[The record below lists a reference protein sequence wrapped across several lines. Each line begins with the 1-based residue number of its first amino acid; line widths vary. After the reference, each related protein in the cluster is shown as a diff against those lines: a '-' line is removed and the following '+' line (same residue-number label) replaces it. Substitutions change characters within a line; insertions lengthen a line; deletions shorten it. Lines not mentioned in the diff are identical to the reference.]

1 MPFLKA
7 VIDTSV
13 MVSVAFAKEGVA
25 KTLKD
30 LIINDAFIL
39 ITSKAILKEHNV
51 TFSNDE
57 CVILPEEKIITCQG
71 PAYAKSFGQAISNAL

>member
-39 ITSKAILKEHNV
+39 ITSKAILKELYEVLNYKHIVKRFKCYFPNSYHK
-51 TFSNDE
+51 TSEIFLN
-57 CVILPEEKIITCQG
+57 
-71 PAYAKSFGQAISNAL
+71 